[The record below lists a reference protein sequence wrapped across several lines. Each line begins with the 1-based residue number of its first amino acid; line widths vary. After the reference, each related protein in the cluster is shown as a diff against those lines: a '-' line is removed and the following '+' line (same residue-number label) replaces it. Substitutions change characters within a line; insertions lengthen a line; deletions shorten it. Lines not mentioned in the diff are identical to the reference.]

1 MAFSKMSRPKRYLSL
16 TIGAVFTVFSLLL
29 TSTAVANIL
38 PSGGETWVY
47 IFYNSDD
54 TSQNPLATF
63 HVPSGDK
70 LPDPGLPKTYPT
82 GKYFDKWVECGSST
96 EIVPGSN
103 TASGSGVKKACPV
116 FTETLVITYISEGS
130 VYETAKVTDFSSY
143 QPPFNPVL
151 KIIPDRQFMYWSVD
165 NPDTTPNPARF
176 DFSTLGSGGTNGHLR
191 LFAIPEDRYT
201 LVFDTTPP
209 NSSDRCPT
217 IKPMYIRG
225 DRTLDQEGIRNKT
238 NNPPTCPGYTFL
250 HWVDPNNG
258 STQVT
263 ASTQTAASIDQNGDK
278 KIILK
283 AAWQPQEV
291 TYYIRVFTQKPGS
304 ANDTVGT
311 TPIDDYE
318 FRDTWKMLGQAG
330 TIFNAADDVKFAK
343 NIDVSVTAPDENAIG
358 QFDAKVSYEG
368 FKFCNTPADAAA
380 DDQDTPDNTKCK
392 SSTVNRNVASTGT
405 INADGKSVF
414 DIYLDRKVYKA
425 QVYNRQ
431 YSSFPWSPLNSGNEY
446 KLLRYGQ
453 PSDAFFAYLNT
464 TYPGYRYYR
473 DTSLNSYYT
482 SPFVM
487 PNNDVRMYRVWGNN
501 ATFQLRFYEWD
512 ASKWDADNPSAI
524 NTMLPKVNPDPA
536 NPSIRTSA
544 SFTSGQC
551 TYMADKTGAGS
562 CQTGNQW
569 VDSTDHV
576 DIEGFT
582 QVQHDKI
589 TYDTYTG
596 GAQAVDVNTDSTNP
610 RWRDY
615 MLGGQSNPNF
625 QSTAQCREPI
635 GSYNWICDP
644 GSGGVSDSTHAYIGF
659 MFYNRN
665 AYDVR
670 YVSKRET
677 VATQHYLYQENLK
690 SVGTVNTV
698 NKAITDG
705 ATGTSYPASPQKIG
719 EPSVSAATLKATK
732 CTRGTSELTGNF
744 VLQDGDICEFS
755 GVEEIFKGWWRDPN
769 HNQKPQYV
777 TDTDV
782 TMPASNT
789 NLYAKWEKPA
799 NSIRVYQDEVRNRGD
814 ETTAKYTNIE
824 SISDGSFVEGSAS
837 ELTVRVGDKTVT
849 AHPPANASQFLGWYW
864 IATKKDEQ
872 GETTEEMAEY
882 VFGSS
887 GFKIFDSNVLDGNI
901 HDTLDVVLYPRWKYK
916 QLKVV
921 YDMNGGENPPVDKA
935 SPYDYLANAKTLIVP
950 LASTSAA
957 KQTTSG
963 VDDLFLGW
971 SPNQNCAT
979 TTGCTPI
986 EPGTLENLVPNNG
999 STDTMTLFAVWKAPE
1014 IQTTSLTYHRNCN
1027 IADNTSYE
1035 KTNLGIR
1042 VDIDVMQ
1049 NDKDDTSG
1057 DKTTFSCQS
1066 DGQELLFKC
1075 WVQDR
1080 SATSC
1085 DSGFNKD
1092 GTQSTIM
1099 LDTADETAKNHLYAL
1114 WAPAVVTHDATT
1126 YAMQGQ
1132 VQLSTDKVN
1141 DSAGN
1146 DQGLSATEMFSASGG
1161 NLPLNFTGATFG
1173 LHDPTDTSDPTSTI
1187 TGELIVGGVATDNT
1201 PVAEAGRYSINTST
1215 GVVTFTP
1222 NPGFVGNPT
1231 PATIVA
1237 TIDGQQY
1244 TARYQPIVKPY
1255 NTVGITTTDEQ
1266 KVTQRSTDKETGD
1279 HGMTAAEAFPGVE
1292 LSGASY
1298 WLVDPA
1304 DSTHKQNVTISGKG
1318 TYSVDSSGV
1327 VTFTPVDTFT
1337 GTSEAITLGVTTT
1350 ASVDFTTTYTPT
1362 VTPVTTSPATSENAP
1377 GVTQHSNDSGAGG
1390 KTPAQMFS
1398 GTDLTSANFWL
1409 VDPSDSVHKTSV
1421 SVDEGTYTIGADGIV
1436 TFTPNPNFTSG
1447 TATPVTVGVTN
1458 QKGVDWTA
1466 TYTPKVSPS
1475 TEVETK
1481 DAVTVGMQGEV
1492 QNSNDTGTNPGGT
1505 NNGVTPAQ
1513 MFQSKTPIPLDL
1525 SAATFK
1531 LKDTDGNLLD
1541 SLTPKDSFGNPQGT
1555 YTIAG
1560 DGVVTFNPV
1569 PGFVGTPIPAIVS
1582 AAIPGKGTY
1591 EAFYRPQV
1599 KPYVPQT
1606 ITTVDE
1612 QGITQHSTD
1621 NGSGDNGKSAAGAF
1635 PDVPLSGATFWLE
1648 DPDTHAHT
1656 TTVTVPGVGTYSV
1669 ADTGVVTFVPESNFV
1684 GTHTGGVTFGVTT
1697 TGGVEVK
1704 TTYTPTVT
1712 STTPPPTPP
1721 GPPSVTP
1728 KAITTTDEQ
1737 GATQHSTDKETGDH
1751 GLTAAEAFPGADLGA
1766 TPSYWLVKPGDDPN
1780 DNSKRVLSVTVPGVG
1795 DYSINPTTG
1804 EVSFTPERGYV
1815 TTPATPAVP
1824 VTVGL
1829 TTTAGNS
1836 YNTTYTPTVTPVTT
1850 VNATTIGVQGDAQHS
1865 NDKNSGDNG
1874 KTPSE
1879 MFVGTD
1885 LSNAI
1890 FWLETDG
1897 TRTKTVP
1904 GEGTYTVDPATG
1916 VVTFEPEPDF
1926 TGSARGVTVG
1936 VTTRKHTEWKAT
1948 YIPTVNPTTPATVP
1962 ATTVG
1967 NQGETQHSNDKGSG
1981 DNGKTPEEMFPGAD
1995 LDSDPD
2001 AVRYW
2006 IDNPGTTEKTV
2017 PNVGTFEVDPS
2028 TGVVTFIPEDDYIGS
2043 TTPVTVGV
2051 SDSNG
2056 TPFTSTYQPTVN
2068 PVAPPPGPPSPGG
2081 GSGTPNIPSW
2091 TVPTPNPNVSPT
2103 PTPTPSPNGEPAP
2116 GDSVDPSVP
2125 SVPGSTPKRP
2135 IDGDHGAVGE
2145 LAWHDMNGD
2154 GNRDPGEPLLP
2165 GVIVQLIDENNRVV
2179 SETITGNNGEYIFNA
2194 VNPGKYY
2201 VLFKAPP
2208 GFNFTK
2214 YGYDSKAD
2222 NLGRTEWFE
2231 VMRGQYYNL
2240 ANAGLMNFGLAKT
2253 GFNATR
2259 FGWLALTFG
2268 GLGMLLLA
2276 AASRRRESES
2286 ILIK

>member
-201 LVFDTTPP
+201 LIFDTTPP

-283 AAWQPQEV
+283 ATWQPQEV

-358 QFDAKVSYEG
+358 QFDAKVTYEG

-380 DDQDTPDNTKCK
+380 DDQDLPENTKCK
-392 SSTVNRNVASTGT
+392 SSTVNRNIASTGK

-431 YSSFPWSPLNSGNEY
+431 YSNSPWSPLNSGNEY

-453 PSDAFFAYLNT
+453 PSDAYFAYLNT

-589 TYDTYTG
+589 TYDTYTS

-690 SVGTVNTV
+690 SGGTVNTV

-769 HNQKPQYV
+769 HNQQPQYV

-1362 VTPVTTSPATSENAP
+1362 VTPVTT
-1377 GVTQHSNDSGAGG
+1377 
-1390 KTPAQMFS
+1390 
-1398 GTDLTSANFWL
+1398 
-1409 VDPSDSVHKTSV
+1409 
-1421 SVDEGTYTIGADGIV
+1421 
-1436 TFTPNPNFTSG
+1436 
-1447 TATPVTVGVTN
+1447 
-1458 QKGVDWTA
+1458 
-1466 TYTPKVSPS
+1466 
-1475 TEVETK
+1475 
-1481 DAVTVGMQGEV
+1481 
-1492 QNSNDTGTNPGGT
+1492 
-1505 NNGVTPAQ
+1505 
-1513 MFQSKTPIPLDL
+1513 
-1525 SAATFK
+1525 
-1531 LKDTDGNLLD
+1531 
-1541 SLTPKDSFGNPQGT
+1541 
-1555 YTIAG
+1555 
-1560 DGVVTFNPV
+1560 
-1569 PGFVGTPIPAIVS
+1569 
-1582 AAIPGKGTY
+1582 
-1591 EAFYRPQV
+1591 
-1599 KPYVPQT
+1599 
-1606 ITTVDE
+1606 
-1612 QGITQHSTD
+1612 
-1621 NGSGDNGKSAAGAF
+1621 
-1635 PDVPLSGATFWLE
+1635 
-1648 DPDTHAHT
+1648 
-1656 TTVTVPGVGTYSV
+1656 
-1669 ADTGVVTFVPESNFV
+1669 
-1684 GTHTGGVTFGVTT
+1684 
-1697 TGGVEVK
+1697 
-1704 TTYTPTVT
+1704 
-1712 STTPPPTPP
+1712 
-1721 GPPSVTP
+1721 
-1728 KAITTTDEQ
+1728 
-1737 GATQHSTDKETGDH
+1737 
-1751 GLTAAEAFPGADLGA
+1751 
-1766 TPSYWLVKPGDDPN
+1766 
-1780 DNSKRVLSVTVPGVG
+1780 
-1795 DYSINPTTG
+1795 
-1804 EVSFTPERGYV
+1804 
-1815 TTPATPAVP
+1815 
-1824 VTVGL
+1824 
-1829 TTTAGNS
+1829 
-1836 YNTTYTPTVTPVTT
+1836 

-2001 AVRYW
+2001 AVTYW

-2056 TPFTSTYQPTVN
+2056 NPFTSTYQPTVN

-2103 PTPTPSPNGEPAP
+2103 PTPTPTPSPTPNGEPAP

-2240 ANAGLMNFGLAKT
+2240 ANAGLMNLGLAKT

>member
-392 SSTVNRNVASTGT
+392 SSTVNRNVASTGK

-921 YDMNGGENPPVDKA
+921 YYMNGGENPPVDKA

-1173 LHDPTDTSDPTSTI
+1173 LHDPTDASDPTSTI

-1201 PVAEAGRYSINTST
+1201 PVAAAGRYSINTST

-1237 TIDGQQY
+1237 TIDGQKY

-1255 NTVGITTTDEQ
+1255 NTVEITTTDEQ

-1350 ASVDFTTTYTPT
+1350 ASVDFT
-1362 VTPVTTSPATSENAP
+1362 
-1377 GVTQHSNDSGAGG
+1377 
-1390 KTPAQMFS
+1390 
-1398 GTDLTSANFWL
+1398 
-1409 VDPSDSVHKTSV
+1409 
-1421 SVDEGTYTIGADGIV
+1421 
-1436 TFTPNPNFTSG
+1436 
-1447 TATPVTVGVTN
+1447 
-1458 QKGVDWTA
+1458 
-1466 TYTPKVSPS
+1466 
-1475 TEVETK
+1475 
-1481 DAVTVGMQGEV
+1481 
-1492 QNSNDTGTNPGGT
+1492 
-1505 NNGVTPAQ
+1505 
-1513 MFQSKTPIPLDL
+1513 
-1525 SAATFK
+1525 
-1531 LKDTDGNLLD
+1531 
-1541 SLTPKDSFGNPQGT
+1541 
-1555 YTIAG
+1555 
-1560 DGVVTFNPV
+1560 
-1569 PGFVGTPIPAIVS
+1569 
-1582 AAIPGKGTY
+1582 
-1591 EAFYRPQV
+1591 
-1599 KPYVPQT
+1599 
-1606 ITTVDE
+1606 
-1612 QGITQHSTD
+1612 
-1621 NGSGDNGKSAAGAF
+1621 
-1635 PDVPLSGATFWLE
+1635 
-1648 DPDTHAHT
+1648 
-1656 TTVTVPGVGTYSV
+1656 
-1669 ADTGVVTFVPESNFV
+1669 
-1684 GTHTGGVTFGVTT
+1684 
-1697 TGGVEVK
+1697 
-1704 TTYTPTVT
+1704 
-1712 STTPPPTPP
+1712 
-1721 GPPSVTP
+1721 
-1728 KAITTTDEQ
+1728 
-1737 GATQHSTDKETGDH
+1737 
-1751 GLTAAEAFPGADLGA
+1751 
-1766 TPSYWLVKPGDDPN
+1766 
-1780 DNSKRVLSVTVPGVG
+1780 
-1795 DYSINPTTG
+1795 
-1804 EVSFTPERGYV
+1804 
-1815 TTPATPAVP
+1815 
-1824 VTVGL
+1824 
-1829 TTTAGNS
+1829 
-1836 YNTTYTPTVTPVTT
+1836 TTYTPTVTPVTT

-2001 AVRYW
+2001 AVTYW

-2056 TPFTSTYQPTVN
+2056 NPFTSTYQPTVN

-2103 PTPTPSPNGEPAP
+2103 PTPTPTPSPTPNGEPAP

-2240 ANAGLMNFGLAKT
+2240 ANAGLMNLGLAKT

>member
-1 MAFSKMSRPKRYLSL
+1 MVSLLVDIRRGGVPQMAFSKMSRPKRYLSL

-201 LVFDTTPP
+201 LIFDTTPP

-283 AAWQPQEV
+283 ATWQPQEV

-358 QFDAKVSYEG
+358 QFDAKVTYEG

-380 DDQDTPDNTKCK
+380 DDQDLPENTKCK
-392 SSTVNRNVASTGT
+392 SSTVNRNIASTGK

-431 YSSFPWSPLNSGNEY
+431 YSNSPWSPLNSGNEY

-453 PSDAFFAYLNT
+453 PSDAYFAYLNT

-589 TYDTYTG
+589 TYDTYTS

-690 SVGTVNTV
+690 SGGTVNTV

-769 HNQKPQYV
+769 HNQQPQYV

-1362 VTPVTTSPATSENAP
+1362 VTPVTT
-1377 GVTQHSNDSGAGG
+1377 
-1390 KTPAQMFS
+1390 
-1398 GTDLTSANFWL
+1398 
-1409 VDPSDSVHKTSV
+1409 
-1421 SVDEGTYTIGADGIV
+1421 
-1436 TFTPNPNFTSG
+1436 
-1447 TATPVTVGVTN
+1447 
-1458 QKGVDWTA
+1458 
-1466 TYTPKVSPS
+1466 
-1475 TEVETK
+1475 
-1481 DAVTVGMQGEV
+1481 
-1492 QNSNDTGTNPGGT
+1492 
-1505 NNGVTPAQ
+1505 
-1513 MFQSKTPIPLDL
+1513 
-1525 SAATFK
+1525 
-1531 LKDTDGNLLD
+1531 
-1541 SLTPKDSFGNPQGT
+1541 
-1555 YTIAG
+1555 
-1560 DGVVTFNPV
+1560 
-1569 PGFVGTPIPAIVS
+1569 
-1582 AAIPGKGTY
+1582 
-1591 EAFYRPQV
+1591 
-1599 KPYVPQT
+1599 
-1606 ITTVDE
+1606 
-1612 QGITQHSTD
+1612 
-1621 NGSGDNGKSAAGAF
+1621 
-1635 PDVPLSGATFWLE
+1635 
-1648 DPDTHAHT
+1648 
-1656 TTVTVPGVGTYSV
+1656 
-1669 ADTGVVTFVPESNFV
+1669 
-1684 GTHTGGVTFGVTT
+1684 
-1697 TGGVEVK
+1697 
-1704 TTYTPTVT
+1704 
-1712 STTPPPTPP
+1712 
-1721 GPPSVTP
+1721 
-1728 KAITTTDEQ
+1728 
-1737 GATQHSTDKETGDH
+1737 
-1751 GLTAAEAFPGADLGA
+1751 
-1766 TPSYWLVKPGDDPN
+1766 
-1780 DNSKRVLSVTVPGVG
+1780 
-1795 DYSINPTTG
+1795 
-1804 EVSFTPERGYV
+1804 
-1815 TTPATPAVP
+1815 
-1824 VTVGL
+1824 
-1829 TTTAGNS
+1829 
-1836 YNTTYTPTVTPVTT
+1836 

-2001 AVRYW
+2001 AVTYW

-2056 TPFTSTYQPTVN
+2056 NPFTSTYQPTVN

-2103 PTPTPSPNGEPAP
+2103 PTPTPTPSPTPNGEPAP

-2240 ANAGLMNFGLAKT
+2240 ANAGLMNLGLAKT